1 MPAKA
6 ASKRQ
11 KAPFG
16 TSLWSLGARLPCLA
30 TLLQPFTRGSH
41 RSLYGETAGSAQ
53 NDVVE
58 MLIEAGADLQLRNKE
73 DLNAFQI
80 ANNSGHE
87 ETAAIIRERSNFVFK
102 LFN

>member
-1 MPAKA
+1 
-6 ASKRQ
+6 
-11 KAPFG
+11 
-16 TSLWSLGARLPCLA
+16 
-30 TLLQPFTRGSH
+30 
-41 RSLYGETAGSAQ
+41 
-53 NDVVE
+53 

-87 ETAAIIRERSNFVFK
+87 ETANIIRERSNFVFK